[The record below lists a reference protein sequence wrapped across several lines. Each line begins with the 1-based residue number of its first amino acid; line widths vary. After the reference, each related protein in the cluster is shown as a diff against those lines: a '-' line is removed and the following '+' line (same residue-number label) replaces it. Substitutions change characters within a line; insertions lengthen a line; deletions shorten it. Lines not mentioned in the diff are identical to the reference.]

1 MPVLDLNNANEVKK
15 YNDFLLSHKGT
26 SIMQTLE
33 WGKVKKG
40 WSLEAVYLEEEGKIV
55 AAMTVLLKK
64 LPVLNSHLMYAA
76 KGPVVDFYDI
86 DKVNKLI
93 KEAKPLIKKYNV
105 FALRMDPELKRE
117 EKLEKL
123 YSENGFKV
131 RNEGKD
137 KVSLIQPRYNMILD
151 LENDTEESLMK
162 RFSEKTRY
170 NIRLSGRK
178 GVTVRYSHDIE
189 DLKKFY
195 ELYEI
200 TGKRD
205 NFLYRGYPY
214 FEHMLKTLNKEN
226 IRIYIAEHEGEALS
240 GAICVNYGGKV
251 WYMYGASSNV
261 KRNKMPNY
269 AMQFEMIKWAL
280 ETKAKYYDFGGV
292 FVLNKEDGLYK
303 FKEGF
308 CRQEGVTEFV
318 GEFDKVFNKFVY
330 FLFEEIVPFIQ
341 NMKRKLNSNK
351 NK

>member
-1 MPVLDLNNANEVKK
+1 MPILDCSNKKEVKK
-15 YNDFLLSHKGT
+15 YNDFLNSHKNV
-26 SIMQTLE
+26 SIMQSLE

-40 WSLEAVYLEEEGKIV
+40 WKVEAVYLEENKKIV

-64 LPVLNSHLMYAA
+64 VPGLNSHLMYAA
-76 KGPVVDFYDI
+76 KGPVCDCYDI
-86 DKVNKLI
+86 ETVKKLI
-93 KEAKPLIKKYNV
+93 EEAKPIVEKYKV
-105 FALRMDPELKRE
+105 FALRMDPELKRDS
-117 EKLEKL
+117 KLESL
-123 YSENGFKV
+123 YRENGFKV

-151 LENDTEESLMK
+151 LEGETEESLMK

-170 NIRLSGRK
+170 NIRLSKRK
-178 GVTVRYSHDIE
+178 GVTVRYSHDVE

-205 NFLYRGYPY
+205 NFLYRGYEY
-214 FEHMLKTLNKEN
+214 FEHMLNTLPEEN
-226 IRIYIAEHEGEALS
+226 MRIYIAEHEGDYLS
-240 GAICVNYGGKV
+240 GAVCINYGNKV
-251 WYMYGASSNV
+251 WYMYGASSNQ

-280 ETKAKYYDFGGV
+280 ESKAKYYDFGGV

-318 GEFDKVFNKFVY
+318 GEFDKVYNKFVY

-341 NMKRKLNSNK
+341 NLKRKLNFK
-351 NK
+351 RKK